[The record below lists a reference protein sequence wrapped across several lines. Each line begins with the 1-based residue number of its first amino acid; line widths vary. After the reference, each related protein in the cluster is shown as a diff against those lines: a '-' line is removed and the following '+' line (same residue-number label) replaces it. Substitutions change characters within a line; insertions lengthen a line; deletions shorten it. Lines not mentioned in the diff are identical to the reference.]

1 MAAPKD
7 KKPSAFDSVNVPE
20 AIGTG
25 LIAGGLYWGLLYD
38 GEEIAGMPAYI
49 PVGLATA
56 VASAVS
62 DYLATIASVQ
72 SALGD
77 LFKTYLKAAL
87 TGASVAVIVALS
99 GGDIGS
105 LENIAMTF
113 GFGFASKLLGD
124 MAAEMYEKRMND
136 KSGGKD
142 NSGTN
147 STGKWNIAYM

>member
-1 MAAPKD
+1 MSGLPAM
-7 KKPSAFDSVNVPE
+7 SVVNVPE

-25 LIAGGLYWGLLYD
+25 LVAGGLYWGLLYD

-49 PVGLATA
+49 PVALTTA
-56 VASAVS
+56 FASAVS
-62 DYLATIASVQ
+62 DYLASMARVQ

-113 GFGFASKLLGD
+113 GFGFGSKLLGD
-124 MAAEMYEKRMND
+124 YAAQMYEERMKP
-136 KSGGKD
+136 KSGSGSGGS
-142 NSGTN
+142 NSIN
-147 STGKWNIAYM
+147 HLNLS